1 LVQLTGFLNTPSI
14 LNKTPNNIIYIYMYA
29 LHGRFLQRFLVIK
42 GNKKKKEKQF
52 KVVQIQRPRYLLR
65 GQM

>member
-1 LVQLTGFLNTPSI
+1 
-14 LNKTPNNIIYIYMYA
+14 MYA

-52 KVVQIQRPRYLLR
+52 KLVQIQRPRYLLR